1 MESTNKSGWT
11 LKAFALIFIGLVLM
25 FRPTIDLQAYGVYVA
40 LIIAMIA
47 PAILLAMAQVD
58 AKNMTLA
65 LRLAAY
71 GLILTLGVI
80 GASIGSSFA
89 TGTRSAVSGLKNAQ
103 TVQGLPELDAE
114 QVPLVSREVAH
125 RAMTR
130 KLGEDL
136 GLGSQF
142 EVGAAVKQLFENKL
156 VWVAPLEPRS
166 TFKALFGGVS
176 PAIMVVDAS
185 DASAVR
191 FLRKEVRL
199 SDREWLGLDSRV
211 WFKDPTLMLHHW
223 FFEIDEQ
230 GEPYWVTAVLKK
242 NAGFRALDVSEV
254 LLLNAN
260 TGEMKRYGLK
270 EVPAWVDNVYAAG
283 LVEDQ
288 IDVTGELVKGWFNPT
303 DEGKFNMSERPDQVL
318 VEGQMWHLGTLSSI
332 SRDEA
337 ITEAVLINARTKEMR
352 RFSLQGLTEQG
363 AKRALE
369 GQNPEKRL
377 TASNPVLYQVD
388 GTPAYIAALSDD
400 SNVIRAYGLVAVQDA
415 QILAVADNLNV
426 ALKQF
431 AAKRSRSDVALGQ
444 SVQDKELE
452 AKVLVIRQDNASGQY
467 FMLLQ
472 AKEGPTFLVAS
483 APHLSD
489 ELHVTE
495 AGDTV
500 KVKIRHAEGSTA
512 PVSEFKNLSKFA
524 GAPQPEPVE
533 KQKSV

>member
-1 MESTNKSGWT
+1 MKSSNKSGWT
-11 LKAFALIFIGLVLM
+11 LKAVFAIFFGLVLL
-25 FRPTIDLQAYGVYVA
+25 FRPALDLHAYGPYVA
-40 LIIAMIA
+40 L
-47 PAILLAMAQVD
+47 V
-58 AKNMTLA
+58 LA
-65 LRLAAY
+65 LMLPAVYLGGNQTALKDMGLAIKLAAC
-71 GLILTLGVI
+71 GAVLLLGILA
-80 GASIGSSFA
+80 ASLTSSLA
-89 TGTRSAVSGLKNAQ
+89 TDTRSAVSGLNLAR
-103 TVQGLPELDAE
+103 TAQGLPELDPE
-114 QVPLVSREVAH
+114 QVPLVSREVAL
-125 RAMTR
+125 RAMSR

-142 EVGAAVKQLFENKL
+142 EVGSPVKQVFENKL
-156 VWVAPLEPRS
+156 VWAAPLEPRS

-176 PAIMVVDAS
+176 PAVMVVDAS
-185 DASAVR
+185 DASSVR

-199 SDREWLGLDSRV
+199 SDREWIGLNTRV
-211 WFKDPTLMLHHW
+211 WLKHPTLMLGPW
-223 FFEIDEQ
+223 LFEIDEQ
-230 GEPYWVTAVLKK
+230 GEPYWVAAVLQKK
-242 NAGFRALDVSEV
+242 AGFLGIDVSEV

-260 TGEMKRYGLK
+260 TGQLNRYALK
-270 EVPAWVDNVYAAG
+270 DVPAWVDNVYHAK
-283 LVEDQ
+283 LVETQ

-303 DEGKFNMSERPDQVL
+303 DDGKFNMSERPDQVM
-318 VEGQMWHLGTLSSI
+318 VDGQMWHLGTLSSI

-352 RFSLQGLTEQG
+352 RFSLQGLTERG

-377 TASNPVLYQVD
+377 AASNPVLYQVD
-388 GTPAYIAALSDD
+388 GTPAYIAALADD

-415 QILAVADNLNV
+415 QILAVAENLNV

-444 SVQDKELE
+444 AIEEKSLH
-452 AKVLVIRQDNASGQY
+452 AKVLVIRQDLASGQY

-472 AKEGPTFLVAS
+472 PKEGNSFLVAS

-495 AGDTV
+495 AKDEV
-500 KVKIRHAEGSTA
+500 KVKIRHADGTTA

-524 GAPQPEPVE
+524 TPSAAEPVPA
-533 KQKSV
+533 Q

>member
-1 MESTNKSGWT
+1 MNSYNKSGWT
-11 LKAFALIFIGLVLM
+11 LKAVAAFFVGIVLM
-25 FRPTIDLQAYGVYVA
+25 FRPSLHPQAYGIYVA
-40 LIIAMIA
+40 LIVALIA
-47 PAILLAMAQVD
+47 PTVILAIAETQMKHMGLAI
-58 AKNMTLA
+58 
-65 LRLAAY
+65 RLNV
-71 GLILTLGVI
+71 LGVVLTMGVI
-80 GASIGSSFA
+80 LVTFGFSFA
-89 TGTRSAVSGLKNAQ
+89 TETRSAVSGLNSAK
-103 TVQGLPELDAE
+103 TVQGLPELDPE
-114 QVPLVSREVAH
+114 QVPLVSREVAQ
-125 RAMTR
+125 RAMSR

-142 EVGAAVKQLFENKL
+142 EVGAAVKQVFENKL

-166 TFKALFGGVS
+166 TFKALFGGAS

-185 DASAVR
+185 DASSVR

-199 SDREWLGLDSRV
+199 SNREWIGLDSRV
-211 WFKDPTLMLHHW
+211 WFKDPTLMLGRW
-223 FFEIDEQ
+223 FFEINEQ

-242 NAGFRALDVSEV
+242 HAGFRAPNVSEV

-260 TGEMKRYGLK
+260 TGEMKRHGLK

-377 TASNPVLYQVD
+377 TASNPGLYQVD

-444 SVQDKELE
+444 SVQEKELE

-524 GAPQPEPVE
+524 GASQPEPVE
-533 KQKSV
+533 QQQSI